1 MAAGKNESEVNEQMR
16 VVLGGTF
23 SPLHDGHRALL
34 RYATS
39 QATELII
46 GVTVNSMV
54 QDKKHP
60 IAPFAERVAGVMDF
74 VRSLAPDLSVTIAP
88 LHDTY
93 GHTVSEDYD
102 LLVVSPETMTGALRI
117 NFKRREAGKPPLRIA
132 EIGWVL
138 AEDGYPIS
146 STRIWAGEI
155 DEYGRFVR

>member
-1 MAAGKNESEVNEQMR
+1 MR

-34 RYATS
+34 RYAAS
-39 QATELII
+39 QASELIV

-54 QDKKHP
+54 QNKEHP
-60 IAPFAERVAGVMDF
+60 IAPFDVRVAGVLDY
-74 VRSLAPDLSVTIAP
+74 VRTLSPDLPVIIAP

-102 LLVVSPETMTGALRI
+102 LLVVSPETLAGALRI
-117 NFKRREAGKPPLRIA
+117 NEKRREAGKAPLRIA
-132 EIGWVL
+132 EIAWVL
-138 AEDGYPIS
+138 ADDGNPIS

-155 DEYGRFVR
+155 DEHGHLSR

>member
-1 MAAGKNESEVNEQMR
+1 MR

-39 QATELII
+39 QATELVI

-54 QDKKHP
+54 QGKQHP
-60 IAPFAERVAGVMDF
+60 IAPFAERVEGVLDF
-74 VRSLAPDLSVTIAP
+74 VRTLTPDLSVTIAP

-102 LLVVSPETMTGALRI
+102 LLVVSPETLVGAQRI
-117 NFKRREAGKPPLRIA
+117 NIKRREAGKPPLRIA
-132 EIGWVL
+132 EIAWVL
-138 AEDGYPIS
+138 AEDGHPIS

-155 DEYGRFVR
+155 DEYGHLVS

>member
-1 MAAGKNESEVNEQMR
+1 MR

-34 RYATS
+34 RYASS
-39 QATELII
+39 QATELIV

-54 QDKKHP
+54 QSKQHP
-60 IAPFAERVAGVMDF
+60 IASFEERVAGVLDYI
-74 VRSLAPDLSVTIAP
+74 RLLAPDLPVIITP

-102 LLVVSPETMTGALRI
+102 LLVVSPETLAGGLRI
-117 NFKRREAGKPPLRIA
+117 NEKRRAVGKAPLRIA
-132 EIGWVL
+132 EIAWVL
-138 AEDGYPIS
+138 ADDGSPIS

-155 DEYGRFVR
+155 DEHGHLSRENISLT

>member
-1 MAAGKNESEVNEQMR
+1 MR

-39 QATELII
+39 QATELVI

-54 QDKKHP
+54 QGKQHP
-60 IAPFAERVAGVMDF
+60 IAPFAERVEGVLDF
-74 VRSLAPDLSVTIAP
+74 VRTLTPDLPVTIAP

-102 LLVVSPETMTGALRI
+102 LLV
-117 NFKRREAGKPPLRIA
+117 
-132 EIGWVL
+132 WVL
-138 AEDGYPIS
+138 AEDGHPIS

-155 DEYGRFVR
+155 DEYGHLVS